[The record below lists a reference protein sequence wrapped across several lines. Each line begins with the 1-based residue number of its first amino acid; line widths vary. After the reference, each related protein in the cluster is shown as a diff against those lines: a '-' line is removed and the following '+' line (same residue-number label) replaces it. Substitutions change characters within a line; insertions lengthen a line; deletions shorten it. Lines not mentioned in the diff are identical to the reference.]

1 MKRYAL
7 YDLYETETEPGELIC
22 TSDDYAEIRAAARE
36 RTKETDGE
44 CTLYIIVYCRKQN
57 LHILRYRVEC
67 QRQGQV

>member
-7 YDLYETETEPGELIC
+7 YDTYETEIEPGELIC

-44 CTLYIIVYCRKQN
+44 CTLYIAE
-57 LHILRYRVEC
+57 RVKT
-67 QRQGQV
+67 

>member
-36 RTKETDGE
+36 RTTETDGE
-44 CTLYIIVYCRKQN
+44 CTLYIAERAKT
-57 LHILRYRVEC
+57 
-67 QRQGQV
+67 